1 MDSLVFTIIGD
12 DRPGLIETIST
23 IVNTHSANWLGSSMA
38 QLGGKFAGMIEV
50 AGQPEQL
57 SKLSASLMEL
67 TNNGLAVVIEKAVT
81 STAHNRQET
90 QTISLFGLDRPGII
104 QEISRALA
112 ARDFNILDLKTEI
125 TRAAMTG
132 DPMFDGQVVI
142 EGCNDVQSEGL
153 TEILD
158 KLSIQLGIDI
168 ELIDKSQA
176 PSD

>member
-1 MDSLVFTIIGD
+1 MESLVFTIIGD

-57 SKLSASLMEL
+57 SQLSASLMEL
-67 TNNGLAVVIEKAVT
+67 TNIGLTVVIEKAVT
-81 STAHNRQET
+81 STEHHRQET

-104 QEISRALA
+104 QEISKALA

-132 DPMFDGQVVI
+132 DPMFDGQVLI
-142 EGCNDVQSEGL
+142 EGCNDAQSEGL

-168 ELIDKSQA
+168 ELIDKPQA
-176 PSD
+176 STD

>member
-1 MDSLVFTIIGD
+1 
-12 DRPGLIETIST
+12 
-23 IVNTHSANWLGSSMA
+23 
-38 QLGGKFAGMIEV
+38 
-50 AGQPEQL
+50 
-57 SKLSASLMEL
+57 MEL
-67 TNNGLAVVIEKAVT
+67 TDIGLAVVIEKAVT
-81 STAHNRQET
+81 STAHHRQET

-104 QEISRALA
+104 QETSRALA

-158 KLSIQLGIDI
+158 TLSIQLGIDI
-168 ELIDKSQA
+168 ELIDKSQ
-176 PSD
+176 PPCD